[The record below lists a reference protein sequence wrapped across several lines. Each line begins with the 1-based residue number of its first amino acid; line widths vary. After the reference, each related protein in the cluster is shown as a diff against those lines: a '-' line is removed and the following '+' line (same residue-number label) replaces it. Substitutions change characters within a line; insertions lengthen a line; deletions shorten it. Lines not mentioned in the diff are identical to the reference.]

1 MRFLRGT
8 GAKFL
13 GDASPLTAM
22 MPPTMAMMP
31 PMIWMGISVACNR
44 RMANT
49 VVKMGAVCKIAADAH
64 TGRRQSPSW
73 SAIYPRPKLVKL

>member
-8 GAKFL
+8 AANFFGN
-13 GDASPLTAM
+13 ASPLTAM

-31 PMIWMGISVACNR
+31 PMIWMSVSVVCNR

-49 VVKMGAVCKIAADAH
+49 VVKMGIVCKIAADAH

-73 SAIYPRPKLVKL
+73 SAIYPKLKLVKL